1 MKRLISIILAC
12 GGLAGAQAQL
22 LSPEALN
29 GAFLGTMIG
38 GIAGGDCHHGFS
50 GEGAAIGAGIGLLAG
65 AVVGEARR
73 QDYYASQPAYYYP
86 APAYAQPGYGY
97 AYAPPYAAPVY
108 APAPP
113 RPNYAVG
120 GTLLGAM
127 AGGLIGVGNNQ
138 GWEGAAIGA
147 ASGLVLGTVAE
158 AAAQNRERNWASA
171 QATCGGPDSRSN
183 RSASTSGPGGATSLS
198 AGAPT
203 GAGLPDSGRPARARR
218 AVLLT
223 PQFQTH

>member
-73 QDYYASQPAYYYP
+73 QDFYASQPAYYYP

-127 AGGLIGVGNNQ
+127 AGGLIGAGNHQ

-158 AAAQNRERNWASA
+158 ATAQKRERDWASA
-171 QATCGGPDSRSN
+171 QT
-183 RSASTSGPGGATSLS
+183 
-198 AGAPT
+198 AGAAAPPAQPAAPPT
-203 GAGLPDSGRPARARR
+203 QAAPQAYQPVPPPTPAYQIPDAPRVPDAPS
-218 AVLLT
+218 
-223 PQFQTH
+223 F